1 MENVR
6 RGVGPPDF
14 ERMNLPEE
22 FWRAKVNETAE
33 SVRSIVHSY
42 LFRIPELVQKGAGLY
57 LHGPVGVG
65 KTGIAALVAKE
76 ARARGFTVFFIGVW
90 ELREAVKS
98 KMQFDDSASV
108 LDRCRNVDVLV
119 LDNLREE
126 DEKEYMV
133 NGRMLEE
140 LIAYRKLKK
149 RVTIATSRMTPM
161 DLRGKMP
168 GLYDATVGSL
178 VPIAVIGDN
187 RRVRAHQ
194 DLVQEVLGTRP
205 R

>member
-1 MENVR
+1 
-6 RGVGPPDF
+6 
-14 ERMNLPEE
+14 MNLPEE
-22 FWRAKVNETAE
+22 FWRAKIQETPE
-33 SVRSIVHSY
+33 SVREVVHSY
-42 LFRIPELVQKGAGLY
+42 LFRIKDLVQKGAGLY
-57 LHGPVGVG
+57 LYGPVGVG
-65 KTGIAALVAKE
+65 KTGIASLVAKE
-76 ARARGFTVFFIGVW
+76 ARARSFTVFFIGVW
-90 ELREAVKS
+90 ELREAVKV
-98 KMQFDDSASV
+98 KMQFDESSSV
-108 LDRCRNVDVLV
+108 LDRCRSVDVLI

-140 LIAYRKLKK
+140 LISYRKLKK
-149 RVTIATSRMTPM
+149 RVTVITSRMTPM

-178 VPIAVIGDN
+178 VPISVVGDN

-194 DLVQEVLGTRP
+194 DLVQEVLGTRS

>member
-1 MENVR
+1 MSEGR

-22 FWRAKVNETAE
+22 FWRAKIQETPE
-33 SVRSIVHSY
+33 SVRDVVHSY
-42 LFRIPELVQKGAGLY
+42 LFRIKDLVQKGAGLY
-57 LHGPVGVG
+57 LYGPVGVG
-65 KTGIAALVAKE
+65 KTGIASLVAKE
-76 ARARGFTVFFIGVW
+76 ARARSFTVFFIGVW
-90 ELREAVKS
+90 ELREAVKV
-98 KMQFDDSASV
+98 KMQFDESASV
-108 LDRCRNVDVLV
+108 LDRCRSVDVLI

-140 LIAYRKLKK
+140 LISYRKLKK
-149 RVTIATSRMTPM
+149 RVTVITSKMTPM

-178 VPIAVIGDN
+178 VPISVVGDN

-194 DLVQEVLGTRP
+194 DLVQEVLGTRS